1 MKPLPNIN
9 DEAAML
15 ERGKRSALA
24 SARNDA
30 AEALRDACTAV
41 QSANWNELQ
50 AVAELAVAASAR
62 LLTLSAMWTELDD

>member
-30 AEALRDACTAV
+30 AETLRDACTAV
-41 QSANWNELQ
+41 QSANWDQLQ
-50 AVAELAVAASAR
+50 SAAELALAASAR
-62 LLTLSAMWTELDD
+62 LLTLSAMWAELE